1 MLLRRAAPLTEAQD
15 EHMDSDAYLA
25 YVYIRVYVCGWKN
38 RFGAF
43 CLAASL
49 HFPLEAPARRD
60 KAKELETER
69 NSRLRV
75 PATAPMAS
83 DHFYPIGTPDSP
95 WGAAERAA
103 WLASVSTIRRSYSEE
118 VLAKLEPLKD
128 TFDVVQYGAL
138 AQDPARYPLFCV
150 KTRAWDARKPCVLI
164 TGGVHG
170 YETSGVQGALL
181 FLSTQA
187 QKYSERFNVAVCP
200 CVCPWGYETIQR
212 WTAAAVDPNRHF
224 LASDSCEE
232 TEALMSLVAS
242 LGVAQ
247 WTMHLD
253 LHETTDSDLTEFI
266 PAKASRD
273 GLPLPDE
280 SIPDGFYLIGVKCE
294 PEAPQRRWLAA
305 IIDSV
310 RRVTHIAPPDANGEV
325 VGEKVVQDGTILT
338 DAAGRSRSLTNA
350 LFAATTEVYPDS
362 KEVTAEQCNR
372 AQVAAATAGLDFI
385 VANHL

>member
-1 MLLRRAAPLTEAQD
+1 M
-15 EHMDSDAYLA
+15 
-25 YVYIRVYVCGWKN
+25 
-38 RFGAF
+38 
-43 CLAASL
+43 
-49 HFPLEAPARRD
+49 
-60 KAKELETER
+60 
-69 NSRLRV
+69 
-75 PATAPMAS
+75 
-83 DHFYPIGTPDSP
+83 
-95 WGAAERAA
+95 
-103 WLASVSTIRRSYSEE
+103 
-118 VLAKLEPLKD
+118 
-128 TFDVVQYGAL
+128 
-138 AQDPARYPLFCV
+138 
-150 KTRAWDARKPCVLI
+150 
-164 TGGVHG
+164 HG
-170 YETSGVQGALL
+170 YETSGVQGAIL
-181 FLSTQA
+181 FLQTEA

-232 TEALMSLVAS
+232 TAALMSLVAS

-253 LHETTDSDLTEFI
+253 LHETTDSDLSEFR

-280 SIPDGFYLIGVKCE
+280 TIPDGFYLIGTKCE
-294 PEAPQRRWLAA
+294 PETPQRRWLGA
-305 IIDSV
+305 IIDGV

-338 DAAGRSRSLTNA
+338 AAAGRSRSLTNA

-362 KEVTAEQCNR
+362 EEVTADQCNR

>member
-1 MLLRRAAPLTEAQD
+1 LAPFVLPLDTGFAIFTCPALGPIFTCPALLLGPGKEFPKEFMDSVRAESRKERVQRPRRGKLAPLVA
-15 EHMDSDAYLA
+15 AVVALA
-25 YVYIRVYVCGWKN
+25 
-38 RFGAF
+38 
-43 CLAASL
+43 
-49 HFPLEAPARRD
+49 
-60 KAKELETER
+60 
-69 NSRLRV
+69 LRV
-75 PATAPMAS
+75 PAMAS
-83 DHFYPIGTPDSP
+83 DHFYPIGKPGSP
-95 WGAAERAA
+95 WGEAERAA
-103 WLASVSTIRRSYSEE
+103 WLARVGTIHRSYADE

-128 TFDVVQYGAL
+128 TFEVVQYGAL
-138 AQDPARYPLFCV
+138 AQDRARYPLFCV

-181 FLSTQA
+181 FLKTEA
-187 QKYSERFNVAVCP
+187 QKYSERFNIAVCP

-232 TEALMSLVAS
+232 TAALMSLVAS

-253 LHETTDSDLTEFI
+253 LHETTDSDLSEFI

-280 SIPDGFYLIGVKCE
+280 TIPDGFYLIGVKCE

-305 IIDSV
+305 IIDGV

>member
-1 MLLRRAAPLTEAQD
+1 MLEGPESVFLCFTAAAATNPNRARLGGEATALLVAAVAAAGWRAG
-15 EHMDSDAYLA
+15 SRALA
-25 YVYIRVYVCGWKN
+25 
-38 RFGAF
+38 
-43 CLAASL
+43 
-49 HFPLEAPARRD
+49 
-60 KAKELETER
+60 
-69 NSRLRV
+69 LRV
-75 PATAPMAS
+75 PAMS
-83 DHFYPIGTPDSP
+83 DHFYPIGTPGTP
-95 WGAAERAA
+95 WGEGERAA
-103 WLASVSTIRRSYSEE
+103 WLAHVGTIHRSYAGE
-118 VLAKLEPLKD
+118 VLAKLELLKD

-138 AQDPARYPLFCV
+138 AQDPDRYPLFCV
-150 KTRAWDARKPCVLI
+150 KTRAWDASKPSVLI

-170 YETSGVQGALL
+170 YETSGVQGAIL
-181 FLSTQA
+181 FLQTEA

-232 TEALMSLVAS
+232 TAALMSLVAS

-253 LHETTDSDLTEFI
+253 LHETTDSDLSEFR

-280 SIPDGFYLIGVKCE
+280 TIPDGFYLIGTKCE
-294 PEAPQRRWLAA
+294 PETPQRRWLAA
-305 IIDSV
+305 IIDGV

-338 DAAGRSRSLTNA
+338 AAAGRSRSLTNA

-362 KEVTAEQCNR
+362 EEVTADQCNR